1 MVFVSMIV
9 AATLAT
15 SASPG
20 KRHDCKPIGPELAT
34 AASRAG
40 FHKLGELPPANHVL
54 TLFRTV
60 DDCPA
65 PVIVRYGIGTVDRP
79 AH

>member
-1 MVFVSMIV
+1 MLFVSMIV

-20 KRHDCKPIGPELAT
+20 QRHDCKPIEPEPAT
-34 AASRAG
+34 AALRAG

-54 TLFRTV
+54 ALFRTI
-60 DDCPA
+60 DSCPA
-65 PVIVRYGIGTVDRP
+65 PVVVRYGIGTVDRP
-79 AH
+79 VR